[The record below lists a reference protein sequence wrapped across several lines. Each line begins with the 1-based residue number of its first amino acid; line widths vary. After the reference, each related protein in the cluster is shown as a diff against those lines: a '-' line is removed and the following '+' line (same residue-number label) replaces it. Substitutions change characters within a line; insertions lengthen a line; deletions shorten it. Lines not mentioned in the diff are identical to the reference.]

1 MATEQLTIE
10 VNYKDYGAQK
20 KVDALTKSF
29 EALNNVTSG
38 KGFTQLNNVAKS
50 LASLGQSLSG
60 ISGAGSSLREVA
72 KSASALSTAFK
83 SFDSKSIR
91 GLDRVA
97 NALNSINIQNK
108 SLDAVSKLANG
119 LSRLTSVAK
128 DSDLSQNLQKVA
140 KEVAAFAQSVVNNIS
155 PETLSRFERLGAAM
169 AWLSSGPGKSFNTS
183 NMSSG
188 AKIASKIFSD
198 LGNNIKKVIKLGWEL
213 GKLPFKMILSP
224 LQKIGQG
231 IMGMTNRFTTFL
243 KGIGRIALY
252 RAIRTGIKLV
262 TQSVREGVNNLYI
275 WASMVG
281 NSFQPTMDSLAT
293 SFLYLKNSI
302 GAMVSPLLDA
312 LAPALEIVVDQIVD
326 VLNIF
331 NQVIATMTGA
341 TTWRKA
347 LRAPA
352 SYADNI
358 SGLGHDAEDAAD
370 SVKELKRTILGFDEI
385 NKLEDKTKTLVPKNN
400 GKDATG
406 YYAKQGAFSFEEV
419 PITKTALD
427 ISKMLKDAWNKA
439 DFTEIG
445 DIAAKKIAGI
455 LNNIDWKKVN
465 SFTEKFAKS
474 LGTFLNGLLDYNG
487 KGGKALWDA
496 VAKTIYE
503 GINNAILGYTTFFDT
518 VNWKGI
524 GNGIGAAIKRVCE
537 NINWTEGDNSL
548 GDALAAFPNAVIDV
562 LTGFTEKFTAK
573 DFYKLGNNIGGV
585 VTKALTKIK
594 WKDLFNAT
602 IDISTGILSAFNGLL
617 EGLGWAQIKDSILTG
632 IKAVPKEKWA
642 KLGTE
647 IGKAIFSVADFVANM
662 ADMLIKAVEAGKWKD
677 LVKGIWT
684 GLDKKVK
691 DKYGSWAGAAK
702 ELGSWIVNHMGTIS
716 TLVAIVASFSLAKGI
731 GAALW
736 NTVKSGLIGAGG
748 SVKGGTWRGL
758 ISTIAI
764 TAGISLLFSNWNGK
778 SAKSKIAAAIGG
790 GLATAGIVAK
800 ATACTFTGALLAFG
814 VGAAITLSLKHLYDT
829 AKECGITSK
838 KFLTDLAADII
849 GLGVGFIL
857 GGPIG
862 AALGLTLATIL
873 TLGIEKLNIDTSKVG
888 GIGSQFS
895 FGDANGTGDTSFAG
909 SAGWSRDN
917 KDNLVTSKQDRRY
930 GAPNKNSSINI
941 GTITATLDKNTASNA
956 WTQLT
961 KDWSTITKL
970 NKVKEFMT
978 KGLVNKASDWW
989 TSAKKFWSDTIKG
1002 KTAKQFTIAGIVN
1015 KAGTWWSE
1023 VKQYWKDKI
1032 TDKTASRF
1040 TIAGIFNKAGTW
1052 WTDVKTYWKE
1062 RIDGKTASKFTVGG
1076 VYNKARSWWSD
1087 VKGYWSDV
1095 TSGKSLKASVTINN
1109 TYNVFAAA
1117 FNAIQTNFN
1126 KHPIVATVTT
1136 KTVKQAS
1143 YNPKTKTVGGY
1154 TVDKNGAVN
1163 LPTPKAAN
1171 GGVYK
1176 NGQWHDVTAFASGGM
1191 PGNSGQVFLAREA
1204 GPELVG
1210 TIGGNTAVLNNDQ
1223 IVASVSAGV
1232 AQAVASVLGGGNTN
1246 EITIN
1251 VDSETLYR
1259 AVRKGERMASG
1270 RYGTAI
1276 AIG

>member
-1 MATEQLTIE
+1 M
-10 VNYKDYGAQK
+10 
-20 KVDALTKSF
+20 
-29 EALNNVTSG
+29 
-38 KGFTQLNNVAKS
+38 
-50 LASLGQSLSG
+50 
-60 ISGAGSSLREVA
+60 
-72 KSASALSTAFK
+72 
-83 SFDSKSIR
+83 
-91 GLDRVA
+91 
-97 NALNSINIQNK
+97 
-108 SLDAVSKLANG
+108 
-119 LSRLTSVAK
+119 
-128 DSDLSQNLQKVA
+128 
-140 KEVAAFAQSVVNNIS
+140 
-155 PETLSRFERLGAAM
+155 
-169 AWLSSGPGKSFNTS
+169 
-183 NMSSG
+183 
-188 AKIASKIFSD
+188 
-198 LGNNIKKVIKLGWEL
+198 
-213 GKLPFKMILSP
+213 
-224 LQKIGQG
+224 
-231 IMGMTNRFTTFL
+231 
-243 KGIGRIALY
+243 
-252 RAIRTGIKLV
+252 
-262 TQSVREGVNNLYI
+262 
-275 WASMVG
+275 
-281 NSFQPTMDSLAT
+281 
-293 SFLYLKNSI
+293 
-302 GAMVSPLLDA
+302 SPLLDA

-647 IGKAIFSVADFVANM
+647 IGKAIFNVADFVANM

-716 TLVAIVASFSLAKGI
+716 TLVAIVASFSLAEGI

-790 GLATAGIVAK
+790 GLAAAGIVAK

-862 AALGLTLATIL
+862 AVLGLTLATIL

-1002 KTAKQFTIAGIVN
+1002 KTAKQFTIAGIVD
-1015 KAGTWWSE
+1015 KASTWWSN
-1023 VKQYWKDKI
+1023 VKQYWEKGI
-1032 TDKTASRF
+1032 AGQTASRF

-1052 WTDVKTYWKE
+1052 WNDVKGYWEKGISGQTASRFTIAGIWDKAGTWWKEVKGYWKTT
-1062 RIDGKTASKFTVGG
+1062 ITDQKAAKFTVGG
-1076 VYNKARSWWSD
+1076 VKDQSWLWWKET
-1087 VKGYWSDV
+1087 KGYWKDA
-1095 TSGKSLKASVTINN
+1095 TSEKSLKASVTISN

-1143 YNPKTKTVGGY
+1143 YTPKNKTVGGY

-1176 NGQWHDVTAFASGGM
+1176 NGQWHDVTAFAAGGSPM
-1191 PGNSGQVFLAREA
+1191 SGQMFIAREA

-1210 TIGGNTAVLNNDQ
+1210 TLGGNTAVLNNDQ
-1223 IVASVSAGV
+1223 IVSSVASGV
-1232 AQAVASVLGGGNTN
+1232 AQAVASVLGGGNMN
-1246 EITIN
+1246 EITIK

-1259 AVRKGERMASG
+1259 AVKKGERKASG
-1270 RYGTAI
+1270 RYGTAV